1 MRDRAGAWRAGSST
15 GPKHTARFCGVMRLW
30 AWKEETRRRWS
41 RRRVSV
47 ACGEDCEG
55 GHEASKVGLPMHLR
69 DTKVAQN
76 GKTEVQVL
84 IAGRWSG

>member
-1 MRDRAGAWRAGSST
+1 MWRLKSTALERPGPELRMRGLVGVWRAGSST

-47 ACGEDCEG
+47 A
-55 GHEASKVGLPMHLR
+55 
-69 DTKVAQN
+69 
-76 GKTEVQVL
+76 
-84 IAGRWSG
+84 